1 MAKRGCAPVQPLY
14 CPPWAQAAGTG
25 CGSCTSCAPVA
36 STGGAPAQEAEE
48 TVPKAPSVNSRVRA
62 KCEECNAKT
71 ASYGDDTKKSRWCAG
86 CAKEKHADAVSSKVK
101 KVSSIV
107 KKLVPIATIEDI
119 VPKDF
124 SHLVRC
130 TVNEPKEG
138 TAGRVERFVVEDAHR
153 PTPESAEA
161 VQELTRELHTLC
173 ERIRTEQPQM
183 LNKDDLDEYFC
194 RVARSALKS
203 CQSHVSTRLRVLVE
217 RNLVVD
223 STTLRVAM
231 LRGAIATL
239 TLAVKYFDVRDADVK
254 CACDLHCSSYPN
266 NTLKAG
272 ASELDNTFQFF
283 TMCEMV
289 ESLCLGQ
296 VKVPAR
302 VLVTYAFDFD
312 LSYYLVCTTCSGCKN
327 TECLG
332 ATEIDAFLVC
342 ACAEAQSESRAN
354 VRAYLCDLSAT
365 ARAQH
370 AVKDHAE
377 TVRLARQVD
386 LTSAPLPR
394 NTGGHAATPT
404 VADQRAAKS
413 RLNTELR
420 AARKQSNTS
429 HKQLNKPRAPGAV
442 AKRNAAKR
450 KAAEISASAFG
461 IDDISASA
469 ASAARIDD
477 ISASAASAA
486 GIDDIGASAVVI
498 PPPPSAPP
506 PASTSATALVIPA
519 SSLCVPE
526 PPQSLQNDSG
536 PPHAHNTAVL
546 AVAVMSETQDLQQQ
560 QWREEMQ
567 QQLQWDWTP
576 MQKGEL
582 EQVEDS
588 TEDST
593 EDWMDWT
600 STT

>member
-1 MAKRGCAPVQPLY
+1 M
-14 CPPWAQAAGTG
+14 
-25 CGSCTSCAPVA
+25 
-36 STGGAPAQEAEE
+36 
-48 TVPKAPSVNSRVRA
+48 PKAPSVNSRVRA

-71 ASYGDDTKKSRWCAG
+71 ASYGDDTKKYRWCAGCAREKHADAVSSTVHAKCEECKAKTASYGDDTKKLRWCPG
-86 CAKEKHADAVSSKVK
+86 CAKEKHADAVSSIVK

-173 ERIRTEQPQM
+173 ERIRTKQPQM
-183 LNKDDLDEYFC
+183 LNKDDLDIYFC
-194 RVARSALKS
+194 PVALSALKS

-386 LTSAPLPR
+386 RTSAPRPR

-404 VADQRAAKS
+404 VADQRAVKS

-477 ISASAASAA
+477 ISASAASA
-486 GIDDIGASAVVI
+486 VI

-560 QWREEMQ
+560 QWREQMQ

-576 MQKGEL
+576 MQIGEL